1 VTLRQVR
8 TGPQARYKTIRESL
22 TEAVLVAGIDLVY
35 RDELP
40 IEETNPLRPLS
51 PYGVSRVAQEKLA
64 WQYHRSYGLK
74 TVVTRGFND
83 EGPRRGEVF
92 VTSSFVDTFYIRN
105 LQFAIRC
112 VPCLTLRE
120 NTERPVTVTQGTN
133 TIVGCDPGRIVTETM
148 AILDRKG
155 KARRVPEL
163 WDGRAAEHVL
173 AVVCKWVQ

>member
-92 VTSSFVDTFYIRN
+92 VTSSFDTFYIRN

-112 VPCLTLRE
+112 VPCLTPRE

-133 TIVGCDPGRIVTETM
+133 TIVGCDAGRIVTEAL
-148 AILDRKG
+148 AILDG
-155 KARRVPEL
+155 QNKAGRVQES
-163 WDGRAAEHVL
+163 WAGRAAERILNVL
-173 AVVCKWVQ
+173 MEMAE